1 MTTSFVL
8 CADDFGLSAGIDAA
22 ILDLID
28 AGRLSAT
35 SVMVAGP
42 DLPAAASALADR
54 AGRAEIGLHL
64 TFTDLPPL
72 GSLPRLA
79 PEGTPPAL
87 GKLIATAVTRRLD
100 RSEIHAEVE
109 RQIARFEAIVGR
121 APDFIDG
128 HQHVHV
134 LPGIRQ
140 AVFAA
145 FDTGRLD
152 SRRTWLRDPA
162 PPAHAWMIGG
172 WPRQKAAI
180 IAALSLGL
188 ARDAAR
194 HGVATNSGFL
204 GYTAFR
210 ADGSFGSVFA
220 AQLSAA
226 ATTTLAMCHPSQ
238 DVGDTPFPDPIA
250 AARLNEYA
258 YLASDRFAADLAA
271 RGLTLGRPG
280 WLRR

>member
-28 AGRLSAT
+28 SGRLSAT
-35 SVMVAGP
+35 SVMVGGP
-42 DLPAAASALADR
+42 DLPAAARTLAER
-54 AGRAEIGLHL
+54 ADRAEIGLHL

-87 GKLIATAVTRRLD
+87 GKLIATAVGRRLD
-100 RSEIHAEVE
+100 RAEIAAEVE
-109 RQIARFEAIVGR
+109 RQIARFEALVGR

-145 FDTGRLD
+145 FDAGRLD
-152 SRRTWLRDPA
+152 RRRTWLRDPT
-162 PPAHAWMIGG
+162 PPGQAWIIGG

-180 IAALSLGL
+180 IAALSFGL
-188 ARDAAR
+188 AGDAAR
-194 HGVATNSGFL
+194 HGVATNQGFL

-220 AQLSAA
+220 AQLPTAT
-226 ATTTLAMCHPSQ
+226 TTTLAMCHPSQ
-238 DVGDTPFPDPIA
+238 DVGDTSFPDPIA

-280 WLRR
+280 WIKR